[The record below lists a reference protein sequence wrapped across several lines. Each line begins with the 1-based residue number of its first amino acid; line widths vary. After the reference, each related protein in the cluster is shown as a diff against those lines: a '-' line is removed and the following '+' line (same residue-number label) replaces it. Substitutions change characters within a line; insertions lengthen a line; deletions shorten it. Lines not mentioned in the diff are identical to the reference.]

1 MTMSPERAVYEER
14 LSAVHKAVLSE
25 IQRHQLSEREFR
37 GFVTRIDRG
46 LQIARMQRGA
56 TLLDAG

>member
-1 MTMSPERAVYEER
+1 MTMSSERAADEER
-14 LSAVHKAVLSE
+14 LSAVHKALLGE
-25 IQRHQLSEREFR
+25 LQRHQLSEPEFR
-37 GFVTRIDRG
+37 VFVSGIDRG